1 VLACDV
7 VLRPNYGA
15 ITIPVALESAPLKA
29 QRAIPETP
37 GRKYGDVARAQS
49 CPSPKTAICA

>member
-1 VLACDV
+1 VLARDV

-15 ITIPVALESAPLKA
+15 ITIPVALESAPLRA
-29 QRAIPETP
+29 QCAMPETP
-37 GRKYGDVARAQS
+37 ARKNGDVARAQS